1 MAQNLAE
8 LLRLTK
14 VDMNKFSKTQLVE
27 ILDAAKN
34 ERDNTQDIPTLIAN
48 ISKLTSEV
56 AQLTTALKTHQES
69 TNKEVT
75 ELKQQVAKQNE
86 VITKQQLFLEQLD
99 RKERECNIVI
109 LGVPEGAE
117 ALDGATNDD
126 AKVKKVWE
134 AAGITCNV
142 KSAKRIGNP
151 DKRRPILVVVNS
163 REDRDAALDKAKK
176 LKDKEA
182 YKRIF
187 VKRDTHPSVRAEWT
201 RLHEVVRREKANPD
215 NAACDIKLDYR
226 ARKVFKDGSVIDQW
240 SMQGF

>member
-14 VDMNKFSKTQLVE
+14 ADMNKIGKPQLVE
-27 ILDAAKN
+27 ILEAAKN
-34 ERDNTQDIPTLIAN
+34 ERDNTQDIPTLIAMLT
-48 ISKLTSEV
+48 KLTSEV
-56 AQLTTALKTHQES
+56 SQLTTALKNHQES
-69 TNKEVT
+69 TDKQVT
-75 ELKQQVAKQNE
+75 ELKQQVEKQNE
-86 VITKQQLFLEQLD
+86 VISKQQLFLEQLD
-99 RKERECNIVI
+99 RKERECNIVV

-126 AKVKKVWE
+126 AKVKKVWD

-201 RLHEVVRREKANPD
+201 RLHEVVRREKANAD

>member
-1 MAQNLAE
+1 MAHSLTD
-8 LLRLTK
+8 LLKMTK
-14 VDMNKFSKTQLVE
+14 AQMNKLGKTDLVD
-27 ILDAAKN
+27 ILDAARE
-34 ERDNTQDIPTLIAN
+34 ERVNNQDIPTLITS
-48 ISKLTSEV
+48 ITKLTSEV
-56 AQLTTALKTHQES
+56 TQLSTALKNHQDA
-69 TNKEVT
+69 TDKQVT
-75 ELKQQVAKQNE
+75 DLKHQVEKQSE
-86 VITKQQLFLEQLD
+86 IITKQQLFLEQLD
-99 RKERECNIVI
+99 RKDRECNLVI

-117 ALDGATNDD
+117 ALDGATEDN

-151 DKRRPILVVVNS
+151 EKRRPILVVVNS
-163 REDRDAALDKAKK
+163 REERDAALDKAKR
-176 LKDKEA
+176 LKDMEV

-215 NAACDIKLDYR
+215 NARCDITLDYR
-226 ARKVFKDGSVIDQW
+226 ARKVYKDGSVIDQW

>member
-1 MAQNLAE
+1 MPQNLTD
-8 LLRLTK
+8 LLKLSK
-14 VDMNKFSKTQLVE
+14 AQMNKLGKTELVD
-27 ILDAAKN
+27 ILDAARE
-34 ERDNTQDIPTLIAN
+34 ERGNNQDIPTLIVS
-48 ISKLTSEV
+48 ITKLTSEV
-56 AQLTTALKTHQES
+56 TTLSTALNHHQET
-69 TNKEVT
+69 TNNQVAD
-75 ELKQQVAKQNE
+75 LKQQVEKQSE
-86 VITKQQLFLEQLD
+86 IITKQQLFLEQLD
-99 RKERECNIVI
+99 RKDRECNLVI

-117 ALDGATNDD
+117 ALDGATEDN

-151 DKRRPILVVVNS
+151 EKRRPILVVVNS
-163 REDRDAALDKAKK
+163 REERDAALDKAKR
-176 LKDKEA
+176 LKDMEL

-215 NAACDIKLDYR
+215 NTLCDISLDYK
-226 ARKVFKDGSVIDQW
+226 ARKVYKDGSVIDQW

>member
-1 MAQNLAE
+1 MAQSLTD
-8 LLRLTK
+8 LLKLSK
-14 VDMNKFSKTQLVE
+14 AQMNKLGKTELVD
-27 ILDAAKN
+27 ILDAARE
-34 ERDNTQDIPTLIAN
+34 ERGNNQDISTLIVS
-48 ISKLTSEV
+48 ITKLTSEV
-56 AQLTTALKTHQES
+56 TTLSTALKHHQE
-69 TNKEVT
+69 TTDNKVAD
-75 ELKQQVAKQNE
+75 LKQQVEKQSE
-86 VITKQQLFLEQLD
+86 IITKQQLFLEQLD
-99 RKERECNIVI
+99 RKDRECNLVI

-117 ALDGATNDD
+117 ALDGATEDN

-151 DKRRPILVVVNS
+151 EKRRPILVVVNS
-163 REDRDAALDKAKK
+163 REERDAALDKAKR
-176 LKDKEA
+176 LKDMEP

-215 NAACDIKLDYR
+215 NTLCDITLDYK
-226 ARKVFKDGSVIDQW
+226 ARKVYKDGSVIDQW

>member
-1 MAQNLAE
+1 M
-8 LLRLTK
+8 
-14 VDMNKFSKTQLVE
+14 
-27 ILDAAKN
+27 
-34 ERDNTQDIPTLIAN
+34 
-48 ISKLTSEV
+48 
-56 AQLTTALKTHQES
+56 
-69 TNKEVT
+69 
-75 ELKQQVAKQNE
+75 
-86 VITKQQLFLEQLD
+86 D

-117 ALDGATNDD
+117 ALDGATSDN

-134 AAGITCNV
+134 AAGITCNI
-142 KSAKRIGNP
+142 KSSKRIGNP
-151 DKRRPILVVVNS
+151 EKRRPILVVVNS
-163 REDRDAALDKAKK
+163 REDRDAALDKAKT
-176 LKDKEA
+176 LKDKEV

-201 RLHEVVRREKANPD
+201 RLHEVVRREKDNPD